1 MTKVG
6 DAWRAASGRQKV
18 TIAIALFFAV
28 GSVATLAT
36 PPGSPTP
43 GPQGTALASLSIG
56 PSLGSTSSTTAETPT
71 EPVPSAAASSTPTVT
86 ASAQATPKP
95 TPKPTPTPKATPKPT
110 PKPVVLTVRIT
121 SVTSPAY
128 RNSYATLTART
139 HAAARCSIEVDY
151 ASGSSTAAGLV
162 DKTASSSGAVSW
174 TWKVGGRTTKG
185 TWPIYVNCTWKGQSA
200 DAQTTF
206 RVA

>member
-1 MTKVG
+1 MTRVG
-6 DAWRAASGRQKV
+6 DAWRGASGRQKV

-28 GSVATLAT
+28 GGVATLAT

-43 GPQGTALASLSIG
+43 GQQGTALASPPSGL
-56 PSLGSTSSTTAETPT
+56 SLGSTSSAVAETAT
-71 EPVPSAAASSTPTVT
+71 APVTSAAASNRPTVT
-86 ASAQATPKP
+86 TSPRATPKP
-95 TPKPTPTPKATPKPT
+95 TPKPSPKPT

-128 RNSYATLTART
+128 RNSYATLTATT

-151 ASGSSTAAGLV
+151 ASGPSTAAGLV

-185 TWPIYVNCTWKGQSA
+185 TWPIYVTCTWEGQSA

>member
-28 GSVATLAT
+28 GGVATLTT

-43 GPQGTALASLSIG
+43 GPQGTALASPSSG
-56 PSLGSTSSTTAETPT
+56 PSLGSTSSAAAETPT

-86 ASAQATPKP
+86 ASPQATPTP
-95 TPKPTPTPKATPKPT
+95 TPTPTPKATPKPT

-128 RNSYATLTART
+128 RNSYATLTAKT
-139 HAAARCSIEVDY
+139 HAGARCSIEVDY
-151 ASGSSTAAGLV
+151 LSGPSTAAGLV

-185 TWPIYVNCTWKGQSA
+185 TWPIYVACTWKGQSA
-200 DAQTTF
+200 AAQTTF

>member
-1 MTKVG
+1 MTEVG

-18 TIAIALFFAV
+18 TIAIALLVAV
-28 GSVATLAT
+28 GGVATLVT
-36 PPGSPTP
+36 PSRSPAPGQ
-43 GPQGTALASLSIG
+43 QGTALASPSSG
-56 PSLGSTSSTTAETPT
+56 PSLGAASSGAAETPT
-71 EPVPSAAASSTPTVT
+71 EPLASAAASNSPTVT
-86 ASAQATPKP
+86 ASPQATPRP
-95 TPKPTPTPKATPKPT
+95 TPTATPKATPKPT

-128 RNSYATLTART
+128 RNSYATLTAKT
-139 HAAARCSIEVDY
+139 HAGARCSIEVDY
-151 ASGSSTAAGLV
+151 ASGPSTAAGLV
-162 DKTASSSGAVSW
+162 DKTASSSGSVSW

-185 TWPIYVNCTWKGQSA
+185 TWPIYMTCTWQGQSA